1 MKTLLPI
8 LKTKLFLLGFVST
21 CTVILATT
29 VPQIRNFIASEKLV
43 GEKIT
48 TEQKKITP
56 KIKKQNKIV
65 SSSRV
70 TSGLSLEMKMNNSFE
85 ATLTS
90 DAPDYA
96 PLSTATFTG
105 NGFTPYEDVL
115 LKVKNLFQACNTVS
129 ADSSYF
135 PWTVRADD
143 NGAFVTTWTVCNCP
157 GDSLRLRAVGQMS
170 HDTAYLYFSDGVNKD
185 PSDLTVCNGSPA
197 SFTISTNGN
206 GNSQTW
212 QLSTDGV
219 PTIMI

>member
-29 VPQIRNFIASEKLV
+29 VPQIRNFIAPEKLI

-105 NGFTPYEDVL
+105 NGFTPYEDV
-115 LKVKNLFQACNTVS
+115 
-129 ADSSYF
+129 
-135 PWTVRADD
+135 
-143 NGAFVTTWTVCNCP
+143 
-157 GDSLRLRAVGQMS
+157 
-170 HDTAYLYFSDGVNKD
+170 
-185 PSDLTVCNGSPA
+185 
-197 SFTISTNGN
+197 
-206 GNSQTW
+206 
-212 QLSTDGV
+212 
-219 PTIMI
+219 